1 MLETISDWLWLQSSQ
16 WRSKEQLARLQ
27 LKKLRR
33 TVERTYKIV
42 PFYHNLCDT
51 AGVSLHAMQTV
62 ADFARFPIATNDQYR
77 SASLRER
84 TAKGTDVSSCMT
96 LTTSGSTG
104 APVTVLLDPYAAA
117 YRDALNLR
125 MLRAYGVGP
134 LDKVCRVRGGFGEKA
149 ELAAKWV
156 VKRGMWSKYRN
167 NRYRLLFF
175 TGNIREHLDSLL
187 IWKPTVLIAAG
198 SYCKTL
204 IEECEIAGMP
214 LAFKVVVTTAELSDE
229 KTRTLIRDKFH
240 AEVFDHYANEEVG
253 SIAWECPSHAG
264 YHLNTDSSLVE
275 VLKDGKSMAQDE
287 AGEVH
292 VTSFYQ
298 MATPIVRYATGD
310 VAELSAEDC
319 PCGRGLGLMKNLEGR
334 VLDFILT
341 PDGHNISPI
350 AVVAAMETT
359 PGMSQYKLT
368 QNRDLSIDVF
378 VRTNQNET
386 EMTIQELNDRCR
398 ILFGNL
404 VVRVNLVDEIE
415 FHGSKLRLVESRA
428 RNG

>member
-1 MLETISDWLWLQSSQ
+1 M
-16 WRSKEQLARLQ
+16 
-27 LKKLRR
+27 
-33 TVERTYKIV
+33 
-42 PFYHNLCDT
+42 N
-51 AGVSLHAMQTV
+51 
-62 ADFARFPIATNDQYR
+62 
-77 SASLRER
+77 
-84 TAKGTDVSSCMT
+84 

-104 APVTVLLDPYAAA
+104 TPVTVLLDPYGPPIA
-117 YRDALNLR
+117 DALNLR
-125 MLRAYGVGP
+125 MLQAYGIGP
-134 LDKVCRVRGGFGEKA
+134 FDRVLRYTGGGSNSR
-149 ELAAKWV
+149 ELAAKWA
-156 VKRGMWSKYRN
+156 VKRGLWSKYRN

-175 TGNIREHLDSLL
+175 AGNIREHLDSLL
-187 IWKPTVLIAAG
+187 TWKPTVLIAPG

-204 IEECEIAGMP
+204 VEACEIAGRS
-214 LAFKVVVTTAELSDE
+214 LAFKVVITTAEMSDG

-275 VLKDGKSMAQDE
+275 VLKDGKSMAQGE

-298 MATPIVRYATGD
+298 MATPIIRYATGD
-310 VAELSAEDC
+310 VAELSADDC

-341 PDGHNISPI
+341 PDGHSISPM
-350 AVVAAMETT
+350 AVVGALETV
-359 PGMSQYKLT
+359 PCISQYKVI

-386 EMTIQELNDRCR
+386 ETTIQELDDRCR

-415 FHGSKLRLVESRA
+415 FHGPKLRLVESRA
-428 RNG
+428 RNLVQHSFMYVTDSLTVMRLYRFS